1 MGLRI
6 TERDRGQAH
15 TLEAIVAGLL
25 LLSAVVYALQMTAV
39 TPLSASTSSQHI
51 ENQQSSVAR
60 GVLAVAAERDA
71 LKPTLLY
78 WNNASSEFHGSPD
91 TGYYTSEPPDT
102 TFGDMLERAFDDAA
116 IAYNVDVRYLT
127 TDGDV
132 AREPMVHR
140 GVPSDNAVRSARAV
154 TLTDDDRLVDP
165 DGSRNMTVAESSTFY
180 ADDLNGTVYNVVRVE
195 VVAWRI

>member
-1 MGLRI
+1 MEG
-6 TERDRGQAH
+6 DRGQAH

-25 LLSAVVYALQMTAV
+25 LLSSVVYALQMTAV

-60 GVLAVAAERDA
+60 GVLAAAAERDA

-78 WNNASSEFHGSPD
+78 WHNDSGDFHGAPE
-91 TGYYTSEPPDT
+91 TGYYTSGPPNT
-102 TFGDMLERAFDDAA
+102 TFGGMLERAFDDAA
-116 IAYNVDVRYLT
+116 IAYNVDLRYRT
-127 TDGDV
+127 ADGDV
-132 AREPMVHR
+132 ARKPMIHR
-140 GVPSDNAVRSARAV
+140 GVPSDNAVRSARVV

-180 ADDLNGTVYNVVRVE
+180 ADNLNGTVYNVVRVE